1 MILNKISYQPQKLF
15 VNTFT
20 TDESDEVELLE
31 LSTDKELN
39 FSKAID
45 KLFVAPLTWMFCRK
59 GLYSKMQKIHHETLK
74 VIYLS
79 NKTYK

>member
-45 KLFVAPLTWMFCRK
+45 KLCRYAQYI
-59 GLYSKMQKIHHETLK
+59 LHDLRRRRN
-74 VIYLS
+74 YLS
-79 NKTYK
+79 L

>member
-39 FSKAID
+39 FSKA
-45 KLFVAPLTWMFCRK
+45 LCRYAQYI
-59 GLYSKMQKIHHETLK
+59 LHDLRRRRN
-74 VIYLS
+74 YLS
-79 NKTYK
+79 L